1 MSLWKILI
9 LLCIATVAWA
19 PSAQAVLEQQALDA
33 LKEVRQTLT
42 LNLDPQGISVSGISS
57 GGFMAHQFHVAHSRH
72 LMGAGIIAGGPYN
85 CAQGSVVT
93 ALQKCTAFG
102 AQAYWPLTDWPILS
116 YTGPG
121 PAPQG
126 QAASLEAIEM
136 ATRSYQS
143 TLDMDKAAQID
154 SPENILRARVI
165 LVHGQ
170 SDRLLPEGVMD
181 AVQHY
186 YKMLYQHYG
195 ADDPAS
201 TRLRYLKM
209 LPAEHSVPSD
219 NFINLTIGRQINA
232 CKTFGS
238 PYLNVCTQDDCANAC
253 ARSANA
259 TCSTQCVDAIDTAG
273 EILQHIYPQR
283 PLKPRDDA
291 IKVSASA
298 PSDTPATVEQ
308 NCRKN
313 GETDRRCQWL
323 QERIFVFDQ
332 PTIFSDSRQTY
343 LGDQGFLFV
352 PKQCRDNRACK
363 LHIAFHGCEQGY
375 DFRDSVQAVYSK
387 RWSHFVENVGFNE
400 WADANDI
407 VVFYPQARTVT
418 YLAVNP
424 KGCWDFWGYTTNS
437 LYPTRQGRQISA
449 VWKMVEALVPNLAP

>member
-1 MSLWKILI
+1 MSLWKTCII
-9 LLCIATVAWA
+9 LCITTVAWA
-19 PSAQAVLEQQALDA
+19 TSAQAVPEQQALDA
-33 LKEVRQTLT
+33 LKAVRQKLA
-42 LNLDPQGISVSGISS
+42 LNLDPNEISVSGISS
-57 GGFMAHQFHVAHSRH
+57 GGFMAHQFHVAHSRN

-93 ALQKCTAFG
+93 ALRECTAFG
-102 AQAYWPLTDWPILS
+102 AQATHSLLS

-126 QAASLEAIEM
+126 QEASPEAIKM

-143 TLDMDKAAQID
+143 TLEMDRAGKID
-154 SPENILRARVI
+154 SPGNILRARVI

-181 AVQHY
+181 AVQQY
-186 YKMLYQHYG
+186 YKMFYKHYG
-195 ADDPAS
+195 VDDQAS
-201 TRLRYLKM
+201 TRLHYLKM

-219 NFINLTIGRQINA
+219 NFINLKIGSQINA

-238 PYLNVCTQDDCANAC
+238 PYLNVCTKDDCANAC
-253 ARSANA
+253 ASSSNTA
-259 TCSTQCVDAIDTAG
+259 CSTQCVDAIDTAG
-273 EILQHIYPQR
+273 EILRHIYNQN
-283 PLKPRDDA
+283 PLKPRNDA
-291 IKVSASA
+291 IKASTSAQSGT
-298 PSDTPATVEQ
+298 PSTVEQ
-308 NCRKN
+308 NCQEN
-313 GETDRRCQWL
+313 GETDPRCQWL

-332 PTIFSDSRQTY
+332 PTIFSNSRQTY
-343 LGDQGFLFV
+343 LGDKGFLFV
-352 PKQCRDNRACK
+352 PKQCRDNHACK

-375 DFRDSVQAVYSK
+375 DFPDSTKAVYSK

-424 KGCWDFWGYTTNS
+424 KGCWDFWGYTTNA
-437 LYPTRQGRQISA
+437 LYPTQQGRQISA
-449 VWKMVEALVPNLAP
+449 VWEMVEALVPNLTQ